1 MIYFLRHGLDDE
13 RYVGGYSNVGLTKE
27 GIIGVRESSIKLK
40 GYNIYIGF
48 CFILKVIYEL
58 FR

>member
-40 GYNIYIGF
+40 
-48 CFILKVIYEL
+48 
-58 FR
+58 